1 MAENLNEQKE
11 ALEVL
16 SGFNSRLIDNMEIAI
31 EELSG
36 NRREDTD
43 KLVKSIT
50 DAVNWEIQVLNST
63 MDLLNKDK
71 MRIEKEAFNAAI
83 TEFANA
89 LQQGGDDTLAAALKT
104 MLPQFKKLGSA
115 VKEIGLS

>member
-1 MAENLNEQKE
+1 METNLKEQKE

-63 MDLLNKDK
+63 MDLINHDSVRLD
-71 MRIEKEAFNAAI
+71 KEAFNTVI
-83 TEFANA
+83 TDFANA
-89 LQQGGDDTLAAALKT
+89 IKQGEDAVLAEALKK
-104 MLPQFKKLGSA
+104 MLPQFRNLDK
-115 VKEIGLS
+115 VVREVQ

>member
-1 MAENLNEQKE
+1 MEENLKEQKE

-16 SGFNSRLIDNMEIAI
+16 AGFNSRLIDNMEIAI

-36 NRREDTD
+36 NRKEDTD

-63 MDLLNKDK
+63 MDLLNQDK
-71 MRIEKEAFNAAI
+71 VRVDKEAFNAGI
-83 TEFANA
+83 TEFGNA
-89 LQQGGDDTLAAALKT
+89 IQQGEDESLAAALKT
-104 MLPQFKKLGSA
+104 LLPQFENLGAA

>member
-1 MAENLNEQKE
+1 MEENLKEQKE

-16 SGFNSRLIDNMEIAI
+16 SGFNSRLIDNMEIAV

-36 NRREDTD
+36 KRKEDTD

-63 MDLLNKDK
+63 MDLINKDK
-71 MRIEKEAFNAAI
+71 VRVDKEAFNAAI
-83 TEFANA
+83 MGFSDAIK
-89 LQQGGDDTLAAALKT
+89 QGGDEALAAALKT
-104 MLPQFKKLGSA
+104 LLPQFENLGEA
-115 VKEIGLS
+115 VKEIGL

>member
-1 MAENLNEQKE
+1 METNLKEQKE

-16 SGFNSRLIDNMEIAI
+16 SGFNSRLVGNMEIAVQ
-31 EELSG
+31 ELSG
-36 NRREDTD
+36 NRKEDTD

-50 DAVNWEIQVLNST
+50 DAVNWEVQVLNST

-71 MRIEKEAFNAAI
+71 VRIEKTAFNAAI
-83 TEFANA
+83 TEFSNA
-89 LQQGGDDTLAAALKT
+89 LQQGADDALAAALKT
-104 MLPQFKKLGSA
+104 MLPQFKNLGEA

>member
-1 MAENLNEQKE
+1 MEENLKEQKE

-16 SGFNSRLIDNMEIAI
+16 AGFNLRLVGNMEIAVQ
-31 EELSG
+31 ELSG
-36 NRREDTD
+36 DRKEDTD

-50 DAVNWEIQVLNST
+50 DAVNWEVQVLNST

-71 MRIEKEAFNAAI
+71 VRIEKTAFNAAI
-83 TEFANA
+83 TEFSNA
-89 LQQGGDDTLAAALKT
+89 LQQGADDALAAALKT
-104 MLPQFKKLGSA
+104 MIPQFKKLDDA